1 MGTFTDT
8 ELELAPKVV
17 EVMGSGRD
25 YQKGDLVFND
35 GKVELH
41 GGSFPCRPLFKVG
54 HHWLPLE
61 YDCLEWLREKGVWAC
76 STYTGKFHVHFME
89 IRKTKD
95 PATENQVGRVVGKDG
110 ETLLEALYRVIVS
123 GGER

>member
-1 MGTFTDT
+1 MRKFTDT
-8 ELELAPKVV
+8 ELDLAPEVA
-17 EVMGSGRD
+17 EVMGPGRD

-41 GGSFPCRPLFKVG
+41 GGPFPCRPLFKVG

-61 YDCLEWLREKGVWAC
+61 YDCLEWLRERYDVLHIHYSSELGERIWDID
-76 STYTGKFHVHFME
+76 TYSAYSE
-89 IRKTKD
+89 S
-95 PATENQVGRVVGKDG
+95 P
-110 ETLLEALYRVIVS
+110 TLLETLYRVIVS